1 MEDLINLN
9 DVHVE
14 QTSSTNISGESI
26 RPASNNDMLDISVYK
41 SFPRPLGL
49 HRREDVSGAVL
60 QY

>member
-26 RPASNNDMLDISVYK
+26 DLLRIMIWSKIRLLIITRIML
-41 SFPRPLGL
+41 R
-49 HRREDVSGAVL
+49 
-60 QY
+60 